1 LASAWL
7 LGAETLSDVADATR
21 RGAMGAAPNYTHRP
35 ARNLMA
41 MAVPPV
47 IEWRD
52 GAVRILDQRRLP
64 DAVEVLHCT
73 TVEQVNEAIRTLAI
87 RGAPALGVAAAYA
100 VALGATRID
109 APDKAT
115 YLERLDSVID
125 QVIATRPTAVNLAWA
140 AERLRNAAREPASD
154 APEAIRARLLDLAH
168 EIAADNEQRHRALAG
183 AGADLFASGQRV
195 LHHCNTGPLATAASY
210 GTALGVLQAANQRHG
225 IEVVVSET
233 RPLLQGGRL
242 TTWELTQ
249 WGVPFTLITDSMAA
263 DRMRRGGIDAVIVG
277 ADRIAANGDVANKIG
292 TYSHAVAAA
301 AHGLPFYVAAP
312 LSTVDFDT
320 PNGDAIPIEE
330 RATEEVH
337 GYGDWRW
344 APGDAPVANPAF
356 DVTPH
361 QRITAIITEHG
372 VHRPPFV
379 ESLGRL
385 AAAPESAAEMRSS
398 I

>member
-1 LASAWL
+1 
-7 LGAETLSDVADATR
+7 
-21 RGAMGAAPNYTHRP
+21 MP
-35 ARNLMA
+35 
-41 MAVPPV
+41 VPPV

-73 TVEQVNEAIRTLAI
+73 SVDQVNEAIRTLAI

-100 VALGATRID
+100 VALGATRVD
-109 APDKAT
+109 APDAKT
-115 YLERLDSVID
+115 FLERLDPVID

-140 AERLRNAAREPASD
+140 AERMRTAAREPAAD
-154 APEAIRARLLDLAH
+154 AEAIRSRLLTLAH
-168 EIAADNEQRHRALAG
+168 EIAADNEQRHRALAE

-195 LHHCNTGPLATAASY
+195 LHHCNTGPLATAASF
-210 GTALGVLQAANQRHG
+210 GTALGVLQAAHQRHG

-242 TTWELTQ
+242 TTWELAQ

-263 DRMRRGGIDAVIVG
+263 DQMRRGGIDAVIVG

-292 TYSHAVAAA
+292 TYSHAVSAG

-312 LSTVDFDT
+312 LSTIDFDT
-320 PNGDAIPIEE
+320 PDGDAIPIEE
-330 RATEEVH
+330 RASEEVH
-337 GYGDWRW
+337 GYGNWRW
-344 APGDAPVANPAF
+344 SPADAPVANPAF

-361 QRITAIITEHG
+361 QRVTAIVTEHG
-372 VHRPPFV
+372 VHRPPYV
-379 ESLGRL
+379 ESLRQF
-385 AAAPESAAEMRSS
+385 AAASGEGA
-398 I
+398 

>member
-1 LASAWL
+1 
-7 LGAETLSDVADATR
+7 
-21 RGAMGAAPNYTHRP
+21 
-35 ARNLMA
+35 MA
-41 MAVPPV
+41 MPVPPV

-73 TVEQVNEAIRTLAI
+73 EVSQVNEAIRTLAI

-100 VALGATRID
+100 VALGATRVD
-109 APDKAT
+109 APETKPF
-115 YLERLDSVID
+115 LECLDSVID
-125 QVIATRPTAVNLAWA
+125 EVIATRPTAVNLAWA
-140 AERLRNAAREPASD
+140 AERMRSAARAQAADDVP
-154 APEAIRARLLDLAH
+154 AIRTCLLTLAH
-168 EIAADNEQRHRALAG
+168 DIAADNEQRHRALAE
-183 AGADLFASGQRV
+183 AGADLFATGQRV

-242 TTWELTQ
+242 TTWELAQ

-263 DRMRRGGIDAVIVG
+263 DRMRRGHIDAVIVG

-292 TYSHAVAAA
+292 TYSHAVAAG

-312 LSTVDFDT
+312 LSTIDFDT

-344 APGDAPVANPAF
+344 SPSDAPVANPAF

-361 QRITAIITEHG
+361 ERVTAIITEHG
-372 VHRPPFV
+372 VHRPPFE
-379 ESLGRL
+379 ESLGRF
-385 AAAPESAAEMRSS
+385 AAAPEAAA
-398 I
+398 

>member
-1 LASAWL
+1 
-7 LGAETLSDVADATR
+7 
-21 RGAMGAAPNYTHRP
+21 MP
-35 ARNLMA
+35 
-41 MAVPPV
+41 VPPV

-52 GAVRILDQRRLP
+52 GAIRILDQRRLP

-73 TVEQVNEAIRTLAI
+73 EVSQVNEAIRTLAI

-100 VALGATRID
+100 VALGATRVD
-109 APDKAT
+109 APETKPF
-115 YLERLDSVID
+115 LECLDSVID
-125 QVIATRPTAVNLAWA
+125 EVIATRPTAVNLAWA
-140 AERLRNAAREPASD
+140 AERMRSAARAQAAD
-154 APEAIRARLLDLAH
+154 DVQAIRTCLLTLAH
-168 EIAADNEQRHRALAG
+168 DIAADNEQRHRALAE
-183 AGADLFASGQRV
+183 AGADLFATGQRV

-242 TTWELTQ
+242 TTWELAQ

-263 DRMRRGGIDAVIVG
+263 DRMRRGHIDAVIVG

-292 TYSHAVAAA
+292 TYSHAVAAG

-312 LSTVDFDT
+312 LSTIDFDT

-344 APGDAPVANPAF
+344 SPSDAPVANPAF

-361 QRITAIITEHG
+361 ERVTAIITEHG
-372 VHRPPFV
+372 VHRPPYR
-379 ESLGRL
+379 ESLRRF
-385 AAAPESAAEMRSS
+385 AAASGEAA
-398 I
+398 

>member
-1 LASAWL
+1 
-7 LGAETLSDVADATR
+7 
-21 RGAMGAAPNYTHRP
+21 
-35 ARNLMA
+35 

-73 TVEQVNEAIRTLAI
+73 EVAQVNEAIRTLAI

-100 VALGATRID
+100 AALGATRVD
-109 APDKAT
+109 APDAET
-115 YLERLDSVID
+115 FLERLDRVID
-125 QVIATRPTAVNLAWA
+125 EVIATRPTAVNLAWA
-140 AERLRNAAREPASD
+140 AERMRGAARELAADGRALTPALSPGRGSESGG
-154 APEAIRARLLDLAH
+154 AFEGEGVAAVRAGLLAVAH
-168 EIAADNEQRHRALAG
+168 EIAADNERRHRMLAE

-210 GTALGVLQAANQRHG
+210 GTALGVLQAAHRRHG

-242 TTWELTQ
+242 TTWELAQ
-249 WGVPFTLITDSMAA
+249 WQVPFNLITDSMAA
-263 DRMRRGGIDAVIVG
+263 DQMRRGRIDAVIVG

-292 TYSHAVAAA
+292 TYSHAVAAG

-312 LSTVDFDT
+312 LSTIDFDT
-320 PNGDAIPIEE
+320 PDGDSIPIEE
-330 RATEEVH
+330 RATAEVH

-344 APGDAPVANPAF
+344 APADAPAANPAF

-361 QRITAIITEHG
+361 ERVTAIVTEYG

-379 ESLGRL
+379 ESLRRF
-385 AAAPESAAEMRSS
+385 AAASGEAA
-398 I
+398 

>member
-1 LASAWL
+1 
-7 LGAETLSDVADATR
+7 
-21 RGAMGAAPNYTHRP
+21 
-35 ARNLMA
+35 MA
-41 MAVPPV
+41 MPVPPV

-73 TVEQVNEAIRTLAI
+73 TVEQVNQAIRTLAI

-100 VALGATRID
+100 VALAATRVD
-109 APDKAT
+109 APGTKKF
-115 YLERLDSVID
+115 LERLDAVID

-140 AERLRNAAREPASD
+140 AERMRIAARSRAAD
-154 APEAIRARLLDLAH
+154 DIQTIRTSLLALAH
-168 EIAADNEQRHRALAG
+168 EIAADNEQRHRALAE

-242 TTWELTQ
+242 TTWELAQ

-263 DRMRRGGIDAVIVG
+263 DQMRRGGINAVIVG

-292 TYSHAVAAA
+292 TYSHAVAAG

-312 LSTVDFDT
+312 VSTIDFDT
-320 PNGDAIPIEE
+320 PNGDTIPIEE

-344 APGDAPVANPAF
+344 SPSDAPVANPAF

-361 QRITAIITEHG
+361 ERITAIITEHG
-372 VHRPPFV
+372 VHRPPYL
-379 ESLGRL
+379 ESLRSL
-385 AAAPESAAEMRSS
+385 AAA
-398 I
+398 

>member
-1 LASAWL
+1 
-7 LGAETLSDVADATR
+7 
-21 RGAMGAAPNYTHRP
+21 
-35 ARNLMA
+35 MA
-41 MAVPPV
+41 MPVPPV

-73 TVEQVNEAIRTLAI
+73 TVEQCNQAIRTLAI

-100 VALGATRID
+100 VALGATRVD
-109 APDKAT
+109 ASET
-115 YLERLDSVID
+115 MTFLERLDSVID

-140 AERLRNAAREPASD
+140 AERMRTAARAQAAD
-154 APEAIRARLLDLAH
+154 DIQAIRTSLLTLAH
-168 EIAADNEQRHRALAG
+168 EIAADNEHRHRALAE
-183 AGADLFASGQRV
+183 AGANLFASGQRV

-210 GTALGVLQAANQRHG
+210 GTALGVLQAAHQRHG

-242 TTWELTQ
+242 TTWELAQ

-263 DRMRRGGIDAVIVG
+263 DQMRRGGIDAVIVG

-292 TYSHAVAAA
+292 TYSHAVAAG
-301 AHGLPFYVAAP
+301 AHDLPFYVAAP
-312 LSTVDFDT
+312 LSTIDFDT
-320 PNGDAIPIEE
+320 PDGDSIPIEE

-344 APGDAPVANPAF
+344 SPPDAPVANPAF
-356 DVTPH
+356 DVTPN
-361 QRITAIITEHG
+361 QRVTAIVTEHG
-372 VHRPPFV
+372 VHRPPYV
-379 ESLGRL
+379 ESLRRF
-385 AAAPESAAEMRSS
+385 AAASS
-398 I
+398 EAV

>member
-1 LASAWL
+1 
-7 LGAETLSDVADATR
+7 
-21 RGAMGAAPNYTHRP
+21 MP
-35 ARNLMA
+35 
-41 MAVPPV
+41 VPPV

-100 VALGATRID
+100 VALAATRVD
-109 APDKAT
+109 APDETT
-115 YLERLDSVID
+115 YLERLENVID

-140 AERLRNAAREPASD
+140 AERLRTAAREQPAD
-154 APEAIRARLLDLAH
+154 DIRAIRTSLLALAH
-168 EIAADNEQRHRALAG
+168 EIAADNEQRHRALAE

-242 TTWELTQ
+242 TTWELAQ

-263 DRMRRGGIDAVIVG
+263 DRMRRGHIDAVIVG

-292 TYSHAVAAA
+292 TYSHAVAAN
-301 AHGLPFYVAAP
+301 AHDLPFYVAAP
-312 LSTVDFDT
+312 LSTIDFDT

-344 APGDAPVANPAF
+344 SPSDAPVANPAF

-372 VHRPPFV
+372 VHRPPYL
-379 ESLGRL
+379 ESLRRF
-385 AAAPESAAEMRSS
+385 AAAPDAAA
-398 I
+398 

>member
-1 LASAWL
+1 
-7 LGAETLSDVADATR
+7 
-21 RGAMGAAPNYTHRP
+21 
-35 ARNLMA
+35 MA
-41 MAVPPV
+41 MPVPPV

-100 VALGATRID
+100 VALGATCVNASD
-109 APDKAT
+109 ART
-115 YLERLDSVID
+115 FLERLDSVID

-140 AERLRNAAREPASD
+140 AERMRSAARAQAADDVP
-154 APEAIRARLLDLAH
+154 AIRTCLLTLAH
-168 EIAADNEQRHRALAG
+168 DIAADNEQRHRALAE
-183 AGADLFASGQRV
+183 AGADLFASGERV

-242 TTWELTQ
+242 TTWELAQ

-263 DRMRRGGIDAVIVG
+263 DRMRRGHIDAVIVG

-292 TYSHAVAAA
+292 TYSHAVAAG

-312 LSTVDFDT
+312 LSTIDFDT

-344 APGDAPVANPAF
+344 SPSDAPVANPAF

-361 QRITAIITEHG
+361 ERVTAIITERG
-372 VHRPPFV
+372 VHRPPFE
-379 ESLGRL
+379 ESLGRF
-385 AAAPESAAEMRSS
+385 AAAPKRQPEMWSS
-398 I
+398 V

>member
-1 LASAWL
+1 
-7 LGAETLSDVADATR
+7 
-21 RGAMGAAPNYTHRP
+21 
-35 ARNLMA
+35 MA
-41 MAVPPV
+41 MPVPPV

-100 VALGATRID
+100 VALAATRVD
-109 APDKAT
+109 GPDEAT
-115 YLERLDSVID
+115 YLERLNTVID
-125 QVIATRPTAVNLAWA
+125 QIIATRPTAVNLAWA
-140 AERLRNAAREPASD
+140 AERMRAAAHELGALADHRPTDGVRDPRES
-154 APEAIRARLLDLAH
+154 IRHGLLALAH
-168 EIAADNEQRHRALAG
+168 EIAADNEQRHRALAE

-242 TTWELTQ
+242 TTWELAQ

-263 DRMRRGGIDAVIVG
+263 DRMRRGHIDAVIVG

-292 TYSHAVAAA
+292 TYSHAVAAN
-301 AHGLPFYVAAP
+301 AHDLPFYVAAP
-312 LSTVDFDT
+312 LSTIDFDT

-344 APGDAPVANPAF
+344 TPSDAPVANPAF

-361 QRITAIITEHG
+361 ERVTAIITEHG
-372 VHRPPFV
+372 VHRPPYL
-379 ESLGRL
+379 ESLGRF
-385 AAAPESAAEMRSS
+385 AAASDSAA
-398 I
+398 

>member
-1 LASAWL
+1 
-7 LGAETLSDVADATR
+7 
-21 RGAMGAAPNYTHRP
+21 MP
-35 ARNLMA
+35 
-41 MAVPPV
+41 VPPV

-73 TVEQVNEAIRTLAI
+73 SVDQVNEAIRTLAI

-100 VALGATRID
+100 VALGATRVD
-109 APDKAT
+109 APDAKT
-115 YLERLDSVID
+115 FLERLDPVID

-140 AERLRNAAREPASD
+140 AERMRTAARERAADDPH
-154 APEAIRARLLDLAH
+154 AIRAHLLALAH
-168 EIAADNEQRHRALAG
+168 DIAADNEQRHRALAE

-195 LHHCNTGPLATAASY
+195 LHHCNTGPLATAASF
-210 GTALGVLQAANQRHG
+210 GTALGVLQAAHQRHG

-242 TTWELTQ
+242 TTWELAQ
-249 WGVPFTLITDSMAA
+249 WRVPFTLITDSMAA
-263 DRMRRGGIDAVIVG
+263 DQMRRGGIDAVIVG

-292 TYSHAVAAA
+292 TYSHAVSAG

-312 LSTVDFDT
+312 LSTIDFDT
-320 PNGDAIPIEE
+320 PDGDAIPIEE
-330 RATEEVH
+330 RASEEVH

-344 APGDAPVANPAF
+344 SPADAPVANPAF

-361 QRITAIITEHG
+361 QRVTAIVTEHG

-379 ESLGRL
+379 ESLRRF
-385 AAAPESAAEMRSS
+385 AAASSEAA
-398 I
+398 

>member
-1 LASAWL
+1 
-7 LGAETLSDVADATR
+7 
-21 RGAMGAAPNYTHRP
+21 
-35 ARNLMA
+35 MA
-41 MAVPPV
+41 MPVPPV

-73 TVEQVNEAIRTLAI
+73 TVDQVNEAIRTLAI

-100 VALGATRID
+100 VALAATRVD
-109 APDKAT
+109 GSDEAT
-115 YLERLDSVID
+115 YLDRLDTVID
-125 QVIATRPTAVNLAWA
+125 QIIATRPTAVNLAWA
-140 AERLRNAAREPASD
+140 AERMRAAAREQ
-154 APEAIRARLLDLAH
+154 PENDVQAIRTSLLTLAH
-168 EIAADNEQRHRALAG
+168 AIAADNEQRHRALAE

-210 GTALGVLQAANQRHG
+210 GTALGVLQAANERHG

-242 TTWELTQ
+242 TTWELAQ

-292 TYSHAVAAA
+292 TYSHAVAAN
-301 AHGLPFYVAAP
+301 AHDLPFYVAAP
-312 LSTVDFDT
+312 LSTIDFDT

-344 APGDAPVANPAF
+344 SPSDAPVANPAF

-361 QRITAIITEHG
+361 ERVTAIITEHG
-372 VHRPPFV
+372 VHRPPYL
-379 ESLGRL
+379 ESLRRF
-385 AAAPESAAEMRSS
+385 AAVSDTAA
-398 I
+398 

>member
-1 LASAWL
+1 
-7 LGAETLSDVADATR
+7 
-21 RGAMGAAPNYTHRP
+21 
-35 ARNLMA
+35 MA
-41 MAVPPV
+41 MPVPPV

-52 GAVRILDQRRLP
+52 GSVRILDQRRLP

-73 TVEQVNEAIRTLAI
+73 EVEQVNEAIRTLAI

-100 VALGATRID
+100 VALAATRVD
-109 APDKAT
+109 GPDEAT

-125 QVIATRPTAVNLAWA
+125 QIIATRPTAVNLAWA
-140 AERLRNAAREPASD
+140 AERLRSAAREQ
-154 APEAIRARLLDLAH
+154 PENDVQAIRTSLLTLAH
-168 EIAADNEQRHRALAG
+168 EIAADNEQRHRALAE

-242 TTWELTQ
+242 TTWELAQ

-263 DRMRRGGIDAVIVG
+263 DRMRRGHIDAVIVG

-292 TYSHAVAAA
+292 TYSHAVAAG
-301 AHGLPFYVAAP
+301 AHDLPFYVAAP
-312 LSTVDFDT
+312 LSTIDFDT

-344 APGDAPVANPAF
+344 SPSDAPVANPAF

-361 QRITAIITEHG
+361 ERVTAIITEHG
-372 VHRPPFV
+372 VHRPPYL
-379 ESLGRL
+379 ESLRRF
-385 AAAPESAAEMRSS
+385 AAASDTAA
-398 I
+398 

>member
-1 LASAWL
+1 
-7 LGAETLSDVADATR
+7 
-21 RGAMGAAPNYTHRP
+21 MP
-35 ARNLMA
+35 
-41 MAVPPV
+41 VPPV

-64 DAVEVLHCT
+64 DAVEVLHCA

-100 VALGATRID
+100 VALAATRVD
-109 APDKAT
+109 GPDEAT

-125 QVIATRPTAVNLAWA
+125 QIIATRPTAVNLAWA
-140 AERLRNAAREPASD
+140 AERMRAAAREQPKND
-154 APEAIRARLLDLAH
+154 FQAIRTSLLTLAH
-168 EIAADNEQRHRALAG
+168 EIAADNEQRHRALAE

-242 TTWELTQ
+242 TTWELAQ

-292 TYSHAVAAA
+292 TYSHAVAAN
-301 AHGLPFYVAAP
+301 AHDLPFYVAAP

-344 APGDAPVANPAF
+344 SPSDAPVANPAF

-361 QRITAIITEHG
+361 ERVTAIITEHG
-372 VHRPPFV
+372 VHRPPYL
-379 ESLGRL
+379 ESLRRF
-385 AAAPESAAEMRSS
+385 AAASDEAA
-398 I
+398 

>member
-1 LASAWL
+1 
-7 LGAETLSDVADATR
+7 
-21 RGAMGAAPNYTHRP
+21 
-35 ARNLMA
+35 

-47 IEWRD
+47 IEWHD

-100 VALGATRID
+100 VALAATRVNASD
-109 APDKAT
+109 ETT
-115 YLERLDSVID
+115 YLERLDNVID

-140 AERLRNAAREPASD
+140 AERLRTAAREQPAD
-154 APEAIRARLLDLAH
+154 DIQAIRTSLLTLAH
-168 EIAADNEQRHRALAG
+168 EIAADNEQRHRALAE

-242 TTWELTQ
+242 TTWELAQ

-263 DRMRRGGIDAVIVG
+263 DRMRRGHIDAVIVG

-292 TYSHAVAAA
+292 TYSHAVAAG

-312 LSTVDFDT
+312 LSTIDFDT

-344 APGDAPVANPAF
+344 SPSDAPVANPAF

-372 VHRPPFV
+372 VHRPPYL
-379 ESLGRL
+379 ESLRRF
-385 AAAPESAAEMRSS
+385 AAAPDAAA
-398 I
+398 

>member
-1 LASAWL
+1 
-7 LGAETLSDVADATR
+7 
-21 RGAMGAAPNYTHRP
+21 MP
-35 ARNLMA
+35 
-41 MAVPPV
+41 VPPV

-73 TVEQVNEAIRTLAI
+73 EVSQVNEAIRTLAI

-100 VALGATRID
+100 VALGATRVN
-109 APDKAT
+109 APDETT
-115 YLERLDSVID
+115 YLERLGTVID
-125 QVIATRPTAVNLAWA
+125 QIVATRPTAVNLAWA
-140 AERLRNAAREPASD
+140 AERMRTAAHELGAPAD
-154 APEAIRARLLDLAH
+154 HRPTDGIRDPRKSIRHGLLALAH
-168 EIAADNEQRHRALAG
+168 EIAADNEQRHRALAE
-183 AGADLFASGQRV
+183 AGADLFESGQRV

-242 TTWELTQ
+242 TTWELAQ

-263 DRMRRGGIDAVIVG
+263 DQMRRGGINAVIVG

-292 TYSHAVAAA
+292 TYSHAVAAG
-301 AHGLPFYVAAP
+301 AHDLPFYVAAP
-312 LSTVDFDT
+312 LSTIDFDT

-344 APGDAPVANPAF
+344 SPSDAPVANPAF

-361 QRITAIITEHG
+361 ERVTAIITEHG
-372 VHRPPFV
+372 VHRPPYL
-379 ESLGRL
+379 ESLGRF
-385 AAAPESAAEMRSS
+385 AAAPDAAA
-398 I
+398 

>member
-1 LASAWL
+1 
-7 LGAETLSDVADATR
+7 
-21 RGAMGAAPNYTHRP
+21 MP
-35 ARNLMA
+35 
-41 MAVPPV
+41 VPPV

-73 TVEQVNEAIRTLAI
+73 EVSQVNEAIRTLAI

-100 VALGATRID
+100 VALGATRVD
-109 APDKAT
+109 APETKPF
-115 YLERLDSVID
+115 LECLDSVID
-125 QVIATRPTAVNLAWA
+125 EVIATRPTAVNLAWA
-140 AERLRNAAREPASD
+140 AERMRSAARAQAAD
-154 APEAIRARLLDLAH
+154 DVQAIRTCLLALAH
-168 EIAADNEQRHRALAG
+168 DIAADNEQRHRALAE
-183 AGADLFASGQRV
+183 AGADLFASGERV

-242 TTWELTQ
+242 TTWELAQ

-263 DRMRRGGIDAVIVG
+263 DRMRRGHIDAVIVG

-292 TYSHAVAAA
+292 TYSHAVAAG

-312 LSTVDFDT
+312 LSTIDFDT

-344 APGDAPVANPAF
+344 SPSDAPVANPAF

-361 QRITAIITEHG
+361 ERVTAIITEHG
-372 VHRPPFV
+372 VHRPPFE
-379 ESLGRL
+379 ESLGRF
-385 AAAPESAAEMRSS
+385 AAAPEATA
-398 I
+398 

>member
-1 LASAWL
+1 MW
-7 LGAETLSDVADATR
+7 
-21 RGAMGAAPNYTHRP
+21 MPI
-35 ARNLMA
+35 
-41 MAVPPV
+41 PPV

-73 TVEQVNEAIRTLAI
+73 EVSQVNEAIRTLAI

-100 VALGATRID
+100 VALGAARVN
-109 APDKAT
+109 APDETT
-115 YLERLDSVID
+115 YLERLDEIIS
-125 QVIATRPTAVNLAWA
+125 QVVATRPTAVNLAWA
-140 AERLRNAAREPASD
+140 AERMRTAAHSRDTGNLP
-154 APEAIRARLLDLAH
+154 AIRERLLALAH
-168 EIAADNEQRHRALAG
+168 EIAADNEQRHRALAE

-242 TTWELTQ
+242 TTWELAQ

-263 DRMRRGGIDAVIVG
+263 DRMRRGHIDAVIVG

-292 TYSHAVAAA
+292 TYSHAIAAG
-301 AHGLPFYVAAP
+301 AHDLPFYVAAP
-312 LSTVDFDT
+312 LSTIDFDT

-344 APGDAPVANPAF
+344 SPSDAPVANPAF

-361 QRITAIITEHG
+361 ERVTAIITEHG
-372 VHRPPFV
+372 VHRPPYS
-379 ESLGRL
+379 ESIRRF
-385 AAAPESAAEMRSS
+385 AAAPDAAA
-398 I
+398 

>member
-1 LASAWL
+1 
-7 LGAETLSDVADATR
+7 
-21 RGAMGAAPNYTHRP
+21 MP
-35 ARNLMA
+35 
-41 MAVPPV
+41 VPPV

-100 VALGATRID
+100 VALAATRVD
-109 APDKAT
+109 GPDEAT

-125 QVIATRPTAVNLAWA
+125 QIIATRPTAVNLAWA
-140 AERLRNAAREPASD
+140 AERMRAAAREQPKND
-154 APEAIRARLLDLAH
+154 VQAIRTSLLTLAH
-168 EIAADNEQRHRALAG
+168 EIAADNEQRHRALAE

-242 TTWELTQ
+242 TTWELAQ

-292 TYSHAVAAA
+292 TYSHAVAAN
-301 AHGLPFYVAAP
+301 AHDLPFYVAAP

-344 APGDAPVANPAF
+344 SPSDAPVANPAF

-361 QRITAIITEHG
+361 ERVTAIITEHG
-372 VHRPPFV
+372 VHRPPYL
-379 ESLGRL
+379 ESLRRF
-385 AAAPESAAEMRSS
+385 AAASDEAA
-398 I
+398 

>member
-1 LASAWL
+1 
-7 LGAETLSDVADATR
+7 
-21 RGAMGAAPNYTHRP
+21 MP
-35 ARNLMA
+35 
-41 MAVPPV
+41 VPPV

-73 TVEQVNEAIRTLAI
+73 AVDQVNEAIRTLAI

-100 VALGATRID
+100 VALAATRVD
-109 APDKAT
+109 APDT
-115 YLERLDSVID
+115 ESFLERLDSVID
-125 QVIATRPTAVNLAWA
+125 EVIATRPTAVNLAWA
-140 AERLRNAAREPASD
+140 AERMRTAGHERAADDPQ
-154 APEAIRARLLDLAH
+154 AIRARLLTLAH
-168 EIAADNEQRHRALAG
+168 EIATDNEQRHQALAE
-183 AGADLFASGQRV
+183 AGANLFSSGQRV
-195 LHHCNTGPLATAASY
+195 LHHCNTGPLATAASF
-210 GTALGVLQAANQRHG
+210 GTALGVLQAAHQRHG

-242 TTWELTQ
+242 TTWELAQ

-263 DRMRRGGIDAVIVG
+263 DQMRRGGIDAVIVG

-292 TYSHAVAAA
+292 TYSHAVSAG

-312 LSTVDFDT
+312 LSTIDFDT
-320 PNGDAIPIEE
+320 PDGDAIPIEE
-330 RATEEVH
+330 RASEEVH

-344 APGDAPVANPAF
+344 SPADAPVANPAF

-361 QRITAIITEHG
+361 QRVTAIVTEHG

-379 ESLGRL
+379 ESLRRF
-385 AAAPESAAEMRSS
+385 AAASSEAA
-398 I
+398 

>member
-1 LASAWL
+1 
-7 LGAETLSDVADATR
+7 
-21 RGAMGAAPNYTHRP
+21 MP
-35 ARNLMA
+35 
-41 MAVPPV
+41 VPPV

-100 VALGATRID
+100 VALAATRVD
-109 APDKAT
+109 APDETT
-115 YLERLDSVID
+115 YLERLENVID

-140 AERLRNAAREPASD
+140 AERLRTAAREQPAD
-154 APEAIRARLLDLAH
+154 DIQAIRTSLLALAH
-168 EIAADNEQRHRALAG
+168 EIAADNEQRHRALAE

-242 TTWELTQ
+242 TTWELAQ

-263 DRMRRGGIDAVIVG
+263 DRMRRGHIDAVIVG

-292 TYSHAVAAA
+292 TYSHAVAAG
-301 AHGLPFYVAAP
+301 AHDLPFYVAAP
-312 LSTVDFDT
+312 LSTIDFDT

-344 APGDAPVANPAF
+344 SPSDAPVANPAF

-372 VHRPPFV
+372 VHRPPYL
-379 ESLGRL
+379 ESLRRF
-385 AAAPESAAEMRSS
+385 AAAPDAAA
-398 I
+398 

>member
-1 LASAWL
+1 
-7 LGAETLSDVADATR
+7 
-21 RGAMGAAPNYTHRP
+21 
-35 ARNLMA
+35 

-73 TVEQVNEAIRTLAI
+73 EVAQVNEAIRTLAI

-100 VALGATRID
+100 AALGAARVD
-109 APDKAT
+109 APDART
-115 YLERLDSVID
+115 FLARLDRVID
-125 QVIATRPTAVNLAWA
+125 EVIATRPTAVNLAWA
-140 AERLRNAAREPASD
+140 AERMRRAARELAS
-154 APEAIRARLLDLAH
+154 AARGQWSTQGAEPLAAVRAGLLAVAH
-168 EIAADNEQRHRALAG
+168 EIAADNERRHRTLAE

-210 GTALGVLQAANQRHG
+210 GTALGVLQAAHRRHG

-242 TTWELTQ
+242 TTWELAQ
-249 WGVPFTLITDSMAA
+249 WQVPFNLITDSMAA
-263 DRMRRGGIDAVIVG
+263 DQMRRGRIDAVIVG

-292 TYSHAVAAA
+292 TYSHAVAAG

-312 LSTVDFDT
+312 LSTIDFDT
-320 PNGDAIPIEE
+320 PDGDSIPIEE

-344 APGDAPVANPAF
+344 APADAPAANPAF

-361 QRITAIITEHG
+361 ERVTAIVTEYG

-379 ESLGRL
+379 ESLRRF
-385 AAAPESAAEMRSS
+385 AAASGEVA
-398 I
+398 

>member
-1 LASAWL
+1 
-7 LGAETLSDVADATR
+7 
-21 RGAMGAAPNYTHRP
+21 
-35 ARNLMA
+35 

-47 IEWRD
+47 IEWHD

-100 VALGATRID
+100 VALAATRVD
-109 APDKAT
+109 APDETT
-115 YLERLDSVID
+115 YLERLDNVID

-140 AERLRNAAREPASD
+140 AERLRTAAREQPAGD
-154 APEAIRARLLDLAH
+154 IQAIRTSLLTLAH
-168 EIAADNEQRHRALAG
+168 EIAADNEQRHRALAE

-242 TTWELTQ
+242 TTWELAQ

-263 DRMRRGGIDAVIVG
+263 DRMRRGHIDAVIVG

-292 TYSHAVAAA
+292 TYSHAVAAG

-312 LSTVDFDT
+312 LSTIDFDT

-344 APGDAPVANPAF
+344 SPSDAPVANPAF

-361 QRITAIITEHG
+361 ERVTAIITEHG
-372 VHRPPFV
+372 VHRPPYL
-379 ESLGRL
+379 ESLRRF
-385 AAAPESAAEMRSS
+385 AAAPDAAA
-398 I
+398 

>member
-1 LASAWL
+1 
-7 LGAETLSDVADATR
+7 
-21 RGAMGAAPNYTHRP
+21 MP
-35 ARNLMA
+35 
-41 MAVPPV
+41 VPPV

-100 VALGATRID
+100 VALAATRVD
-109 APDKAT
+109 GPDEAT

-125 QVIATRPTAVNLAWA
+125 QIIATRPTAVNLAWA
-140 AERLRNAAREPASD
+140 AERMRAAAREQPKND
-154 APEAIRARLLDLAH
+154 VEAIRTSLLTLAH
-168 EIAADNEQRHRALAG
+168 EIAADNEQRHRALAE

-242 TTWELTQ
+242 TTWELAQ

-292 TYSHAVAAA
+292 TYSHAVAAN
-301 AHGLPFYVAAP
+301 AHDLPFYVAAP

-344 APGDAPVANPAF
+344 SPSDAPVANPAF

-361 QRITAIITEHG
+361 ERVTAIITEHG
-372 VHRPPFV
+372 VHRPPYL
-379 ESLGRL
+379 ESLRRF
-385 AAAPESAAEMRSS
+385 AAASDEAA
-398 I
+398 

>member
-1 LASAWL
+1 
-7 LGAETLSDVADATR
+7 
-21 RGAMGAAPNYTHRP
+21 
-35 ARNLMA
+35 MA
-41 MAVPPV
+41 MPVPPV

-73 TVEQVNEAIRTLAI
+73 EVSQVNEAIRTLAI

-100 VALGATRID
+100 VALGATRVD
-109 APDKAT
+109 APETKPF
-115 YLERLDSVID
+115 LECLDSVID
-125 QVIATRPTAVNLAWA
+125 EVIATRPTAVNLAWA
-140 AERLRNAAREPASD
+140 AERMRSAARAQAVD
-154 APEAIRARLLDLAH
+154 DVQAIRTSLLTLAH
-168 EIAADNEQRHRALAG
+168 EIAADNEQRHRALAE
-183 AGADLFASGQRV
+183 AGADLFATGQRV

-242 TTWELTQ
+242 TTWELAQ

-263 DRMRRGGIDAVIVG
+263 DRMRRGHIDAVIVG

-292 TYSHAVAAA
+292 TYSHAVAAG

-312 LSTVDFDT
+312 LSTIDFDT

-337 GYGDWRW
+337 GYGKWRW
-344 APGDAPVANPAF
+344 SPSDAPVANPAF

-361 QRITAIITEHG
+361 ERVTAIITEHG
-372 VHRPPFV
+372 VHRPPYR
-379 ESLGRL
+379 ESLRRF
-385 AAAPESAAEMRSS
+385 AAASGEAA
-398 I
+398 

>member
-1 LASAWL
+1 
-7 LGAETLSDVADATR
+7 
-21 RGAMGAAPNYTHRP
+21 MP
-35 ARNLMA
+35 
-41 MAVPPV
+41 VPPV

-73 TVEQVNEAIRTLAI
+73 TVNQVNEAIRTLAI

-100 VALGATRID
+100 VALGATRVD
-109 APDKAT
+109 APDT
-115 YLERLDSVID
+115 ESFLERLDSVID
-125 QVIATRPTAVNLAWA
+125 EVIATRPTAVNLAWA
-140 AERLRNAAREPASD
+140 AERMRTAARERAADDPQ
-154 APEAIRARLLDLAH
+154 AIRAHLLALAH
-168 EIAADNEQRHRALAG
+168 EIAADNEQRHRALAE

-195 LHHCNTGPLATAASY
+195 LHHCNTGPLATAASF
-210 GTALGVLQAANQRHG
+210 GTALGVLQAAHQRHG

-242 TTWELTQ
+242 TTWELAQ

-263 DRMRRGGIDAVIVG
+263 DQMRRGGIDAVIVG

-292 TYSHAVAAA
+292 TYSHAVSAG

-312 LSTVDFDT
+312 LSTIDFDT
-320 PNGDAIPIEE
+320 PDGDAIPIEE
-330 RATEEVH
+330 RASEEVH
-337 GYGDWRW
+337 GYGNWRW
-344 APGDAPVANPAF
+344 SPADAPVANPAF

-361 QRITAIITEHG
+361 QRVTAIVTEHG

-379 ESLGRL
+379 ESLRRF
-385 AAAPESAAEMRSS
+385 AAASSEAA
-398 I
+398 